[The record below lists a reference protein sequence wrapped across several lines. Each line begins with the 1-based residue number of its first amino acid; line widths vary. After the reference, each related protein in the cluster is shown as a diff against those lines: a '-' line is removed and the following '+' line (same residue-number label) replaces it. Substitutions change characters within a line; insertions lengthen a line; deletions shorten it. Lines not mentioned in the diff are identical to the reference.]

1 LIFSRRE
8 QLEGIIRRTSHMR
21 FGFEAIVSDWFR
33 DDMVDLGKRLHNAGR
48 WLDANGG
55 FDRADFDEQM
65 TLELM
70 SKRRT
75 LAAVHAGGFEP
86 FLRAA
91 LNDDAITCALYDN
104 DPT

>member
-1 LIFSRRE
+1 
-8 QLEGIIRRTSHMR
+8 MR

-33 DDMVDLGKRLHNAGR
+33 DDMTELGKRLHNAGR

-55 FDRADFDEQM
+55 VDRADFDEQM

-70 SKRRT
+70 TKRQT
-75 LAAVHAGGFEP
+75 LLAAHAGAFEP
-86 FLRAA
+86 FLSAK
-91 LNDDAITCALYDN
+91 LNDDAITCALYDD